1 MTLVQGTLKTE
12 TIAVGNL
19 KGIRKWAWQRL
30 GGTIFGAKATAALD
44 ALHAQPLTEHA
55 AMRLTQARRHKYSP
69 DDLAD
74 LINQLHDEDRL
85 VIGSTDHDTVK
96 IVCSLGVQDT

>member
-1 MTLVQGTLKTE
+1 
-12 TIAVGNL
+12 
-19 KGIRKWAWQRL
+19 
-30 GGTIFGAKATAALD
+30 
-44 ALHAQPLTEHA
+44 
-55 AMRLTQARRHKYSP
+55 MRLTQARRHKYSP

>member
-1 MTLVQGTLKTE
+1 MRASE
-12 TIAVGNL
+12 
-19 KGIRKWAWQRL
+19 
-30 GGTIFGAKATAALD
+30 ALD

-55 AMRLTQARRHKYSP
+55 TMRLTQARRNKYNP

-74 LINQLHDEDRL
+74 LINQLHNEDRL
-85 VIGSTDHDTVK
+85 VIGTTDNDTIK